1 MSDNE
6 RDPIQN
12 PIENEEELDFSSLK
26 KKKKSKKKV
35 EFEDEVEQASETAT
49 PNNEINE
56 EAADEE
62 ILNKCFQF
70 ENEEEEEG
78 QDRGNRFNVVDPSQ
92 TMNELMMLN
101 DAPEATEEAAAVG
114 DEDLDF
120 GELKKKKK
128 KKKNMAEF
136 EAELGDNLEGED
148 VFTAEPESAKAKDG
162 EESWSTSD
170 RDYTY
175 SELLSRAFK
184 TLRQNNPEL
193 AGEKKRYTI
202 VPPSIHREGN
212 KKTIFANVADISK
225 RMHRNPEHVIQFL
238 FAELGTSGSV
248 DGAQRLI
255 IKGRFQQKQIENVL
269 RHYIVDYV
277 TCKTCKSPDTIL
289 HKDNRLYFVQCEA
302 CGSSRSVTA
311 IKTGFKAQTKE
322 DRRAAK
328 RV

>member
-1 MSDNE
+1 LL
-6 RDPIQN
+6 RYQ
-12 PIENEEELDFSSLK
+12 
-26 KKKKSKKKV
+26 
-35 EFEDEVEQASETAT
+35 
-49 PNNEINE
+49 
-56 EAADEE
+56 
-62 ILNKCFQF
+62 
-70 ENEEEEEG
+70 
-78 QDRGNRFNVVDPSQ
+78 
-92 TMNELMMLN
+92 
-101 DAPEATEEAAAVG
+101 
-114 DEDLDF
+114 
-120 GELKKKKK
+120 
-128 KKKNMAEF
+128 
-136 EAELGDNLEGED
+136 
-148 VFTAEPESAKAKDG
+148 
-162 EESWSTSD
+162 
-170 RDYTY
+170 
-175 SELLSRAFK
+175 LLSRAFK

-202 VPPSIHREGN
+202 VPPSIAREGN

-225 RMHRNPEHVIQFL
+225 RFVPFSKLPRIATYYNLTNPLTVFRMHRNPEHVIQFL

>member
-6 RDPIQN
+6 RDPIQD
-12 PIENEEELDFSSLK
+12 PIEDEEELDFSSLK

-35 EFEDEVEQASETAT
+35 EFEDEVEQAPETET
-49 PNNEINE
+49 PEDENNEDAE
-56 EAADEE
+56 EDPEQMFADLKMKKKKKKVKSE
-62 ILNKCFQF
+62 
-70 ENEEEEEG
+70 
-78 QDRGNRFNVVDPSQ
+78 
-92 TMNELMMLN
+92 
-101 DAPEATEEAAAVG
+101 DAPEEEIVPAG
-114 DEDLDF
+114 DDDLDF

-136 EAELGDNLEGED
+136 EAELGENVEGED
-148 VFTAEPESAKAKDG
+148 VFNGEEETVKVKDG
-162 EESWSTSD
+162 EESWINSD

-175 SELLSRAFK
+175 SELLNRAFK